1 MVHWVMGEGGSVL
14 GEIEGE
20 SVLVKEMIDTYGR

>member
-1 MVHWVMGEGGSVL
+1 MVHWVMGEGGGVL

-20 SVLVKEMIDTYGR
+20 SVLVKMIDTYGR